1 MTVNSSGS
9 RTQKVYSRHIPLPP
23 NHKSQSFNTASNS
36 QVPRKLQLIHNC
48 QNLQTFPDSSPG
60 WPLVLS
66 QHMDH
71 YLSVIIWTKWG
82 PLTKI
87 WTRYGPHT
95 FYFAVIQLP
104 LQSWQSES
112 QFGNKCVQGFL
123 PAWIGSTGLF
133 QDSLTTFCQSQYEN
147 KDQNSVHLKFL
158 WTSLPKWSRW
168 ISGPWY
174 EPNIMQAEHQP
185 RL

>member
-87 WTRYGPHT
+87 WTRYGPRIFLFCCNT
-95 FYFAVIQLP
+95 TATPAMTKWKSI
-104 LQSWQSES
+104 WQ
-112 QFGNKCVQGFL
+112 QMC
-123 PAWIGSTGLF
+123 AGLSS
-133 QDSLTTFCQSQYEN
+133 SLN
-147 KDQNSVHLKFL
+147 RKH
-158 WTSLPKWSRW
+158 WT
-168 ISGPWY
+168 ISGQFN
-174 EPNIMQAEHQP
+174 NILP
-185 RL
+185 ITVWK